1 MRFQV
6 ITPLL
11 ILIISFSLQAQ
22 TIKIIESNSEH
33 IKLEFSFPGYYSLK
47 EKVLQG
53 KKFTYIEKNG
63 ISLRKPGEPW
73 LPTQNYKF
81 GIPYNKLANYK
92 ILKIEQEK
100 IPNIS
105 MLPYPDSLN
114 QPIERLKFDPLIY
127 NKNKYFPLSP
137 INVGGYFMMRYV
149 NGASIE
155 IAPYQYNPIT
165 RELLFNK
172 NIIVQIN
179 YDSDPHKSVNINNI
193 RDKFTEDFV
202 ATVFIN
208 PKEAKEF
215 IGKPIKSN
223 SLNPDNADP
232 SHHKN
237 SITSPKI
244 IK

>member
-1 MRFQV
+1 MRFQLA
-6 ITPLL
+6 ILFL
-11 ILIISFSLQAQ
+11 IFISIYSPQAQ
-22 TIKIIESNSEH
+22 TIKIIESNSDH
-33 IKLEFSFPGYYSLK
+33 IKIELSYSGYYSIK

-53 KKFTYIEKNG
+53 RKFAYIEKNG
-63 ISLRKPGEPW
+63 ISLRNPGEPW

-81 GIPYNKLANYK
+81 GLPYNKLANYK
-92 ILKIEQEK
+92 IFSIEQEK

-127 NKNKYFPLSP
+127 NNNKFFPLSP
-137 INVGGYFMMRYV
+137 INVGGHFIMRYV
-149 NGASIE
+149 NGASLE
-155 IAPYQYNPIT
+155 KAPYQYNPIT

-172 NIIVQIN
+172 KIIVQIN
-179 YDSDPHKSVNINNI
+179 FDSDPHKTVFINNI

-208 PKEAKEF
+208 PREAKEF
-215 IGKPIKSN
+215 IGKPVNTN

-237 SITSPKI
+237 SIMSPEI